1 MLRSLTCLLIV
12 LVCNAA
18 SSSAWAEDCGATLDS
33 SQLRL
38 LERIADAEAQQPQ
51 DDGKADGAQLTLA
64 ANVVVLRR
72 GAGATGDIPIA
83 EINAL
88 LATTNAS
95 FKQNAAPFVITAQQI
110 QFVDVDQS
118 TYDLQRDS
126 QQEELITKQY
136 LRGGKSSLNIFVMGA
151 GASSGGWSSLELVKN
166 TGVFVLYDWDRRQ
179 FNAPTG
185 LAHEIGHWLGLQ
197 HPFEWGC
204 GGVMH
209 GDLIRDT
216 PTQAAASRVCGIADT
231 CSDETGS
238 DPTDNIMGYA
248 LDCRANFTP
257 GQVRR
262 MVNVWRWVRA
272 GKGDEFLTDDV
283 TDSEATPAAGCNSSA
298 TSHVGSVFAAGLI
311 WVALL
316 VGLRRR
322 QHHAHDAAH

>member
-1 MLRSLTCLLIV
+1 MLRYLTCSLIL
-12 LVCNAA
+12 LVCNLA
-18 SSSAWAEDCGATLDS
+18 SSPARAEDCGATLDS
-33 SQLRL
+33 SQLDL
-38 LERIADAEAQQPQ
+38 LERIANAEAQRPQ
-51 DDGKADGAQLTLA
+51 DDGKADSAQLALA

-72 GAGATGDIPIA
+72 GADAAGDIPPA
-83 EINAL
+83 EIKAWL
-88 LATTNAS
+88 AATTTH

-110 QFVDVDQS
+110 QYVDVDQA
-118 TYDLQRDS
+118 TYDLQRGS
-126 QQEELITKQY
+126 AEETLITDKY
-136 LRGGKSSLNIFVMGA
+136 LRGGKSVLNIFVMGA
-151 GASSGGWSSLELVKN
+151 GASAGGWSSLELLKN
-166 TGVFVLYDWDRRQ
+166 TGVFALYDWDRRQ

-216 PTQAAASRVCGIADT
+216 PTQASASRVCGVADT
-231 CSDETGS
+231 CSDEAGA

-248 LDCRANFTP
+248 LDCRATFTP

-283 TDSEATPAAGCNSSA
+283 TDSEATPAAGCNSSDP
-298 TSHVGSVFAAGLI
+298 SHLGGAAAAALV
-311 WVALL
+311 WVALSL
-316 VGLRRR
+316 GLRRR
-322 QHHAHDAAH
+322 RRNFTNAVR